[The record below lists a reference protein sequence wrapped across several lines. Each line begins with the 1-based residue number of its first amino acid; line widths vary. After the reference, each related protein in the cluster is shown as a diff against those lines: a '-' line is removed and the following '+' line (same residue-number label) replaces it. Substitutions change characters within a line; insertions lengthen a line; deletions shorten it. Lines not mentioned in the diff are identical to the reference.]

1 MKKYIL
7 TNNIVVMDQEQLLET
22 IKEAINESGQSS
34 SKNKKT
40 YVYGMSGLASILGCS
55 IPTANRIKSKGKLD
69 AAISQVGRTIVID
82 VEKALD
88 LIRLDR
94 KYSKYSKHT
103 PYVPS
108 KRIGG

>member
-1 MKKYIL
+1 MNKEIL
-7 TNNIVVMDQEQLLET
+7 TKKIVVMDQEQLLET

-69 AAISQVGRTIVID
+69 AAISQVGRTIVVD
-82 VEKALD
+82 VEKALE

-94 KYSKYSKHT
+94 KYSKHT